1 MSRKPDR
8 YSGRITLRM
17 PVALHRELAETASL
31 QRVSLNHFACVALAT
46 VLARVKVEP
55 VPDIDPPD
63 RPGITTAGPG
73 FDVIMRSMGYSHPD
87 D

>member
-17 PVALHRELAETASL
+17 PVSLHRELTEAASL
-31 QRVSLNHFACVALAT
+31 QRVSINQFACVALAT
-46 VLARVKVEP
+46 VLARVKVEQ
-55 VPDIDPPD
+55 VPDMNPSD
-63 RPGITTAGPG
+63 RQGITVAGPG
-73 FDVIMRSMGYSHPD
+73 FDAIMRSMGYDHPD